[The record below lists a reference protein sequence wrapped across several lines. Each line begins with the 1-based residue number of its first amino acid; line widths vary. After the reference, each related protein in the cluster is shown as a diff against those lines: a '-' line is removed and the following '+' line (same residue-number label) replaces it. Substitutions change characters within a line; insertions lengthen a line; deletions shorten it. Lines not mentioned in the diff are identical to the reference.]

1 MANFFNIFWKY
12 IYFFSIYL
20 FCVFLEIWK
29 TEIINDIS
37 GAHEHAG
44 AVLFQQFEMVRVG
57 TVTTEFCHETRF

>member
-1 MANFFNIFWKY
+1 MANFSTFVFEKI
-12 IYFFSIYL
+12 FFSIYL

-37 GAHEHAG
+37 GAHKHTG